1 MILVK
6 ESAPDP
12 ASLGV
17 TNGITQFAMVRTP
30 SPSPLSSVYSTNTSA
45 RDMTWADS
53 LAILHPHQCLSRSF
67 SPAFASSLLAFSTG
81 HEFILLHY
89 LWVLVMT
96 TIAFLGTTLS
106 RRIAEG
112 RRAPAHP

>member
-1 MILVK
+1 M
-6 ESAPDP
+6 ADHP
-12 ASLGV
+12 
-17 TNGITQFAMVRTP
+17 
-30 SPSPLSSVYSTNTSA
+30 PLAAAT
-45 RDMTWADS
+45 
-53 LAILHPHQCLSRSF
+53 QCLARSF

>member
-6 ESAPDP
+6 EAAPDP

-17 TNGITQFAMVRTP
+17 TNGITQFAMVRP
-30 SPSPLSSVYSTNTSA
+30 P
-45 RDMTWADS
+45 S
-53 LAILHPHQCLSRSF
+53 LACRRYPRTLTLPPTPQCLARSF
-67 SPAFASSLLAFSTG
+67 SPAFASSLLAFSIG
-81 HEFILLHY
+81 YEHVLLRY

-96 TIAFLGTTLS
+96 TICFLGTTLS

-112 RRAPAHP
+112 RRTPSHP